1 VTIAMSWSVPR
12 RFAGIA
18 LALVVACTQT
28 PTTQEVP
35 ADLVLVNGK
44 IVTVDPVFSI
54 KQAVAIRGGTFVAVG
69 TDAEARRFAGLA
81 TKVVDLGGRTV
92 LPGLI
97 DSHTHAIRAGI
108 TYDFELH
115 WDRLPSLKVGLDQ
128 IAEKARTGAPGAWIR
143 VLGGWHET
151 QLTERRLP
159 TQAELDQAAPNN
171 PVWVQ
176 RLSTQAVLSSAAV
189 KALGITA
196 DTANPPGGTILKD
209 ASGKPTGIGSVGGLN
224 FYYPNVP
231 RPSLEEQIESTR
243 HWFTELNRSG
253 LTGVID
259 AGGGGQRWPDD
270 YAALNA
276 VHDRGQQTLRVRWL
290 MQPQRSGKELE
301 DVRTFVSILKPGSG
315 DDLLRPLGIGEA
327 AVAATNDGTQWGAD
341 SPTFPAQAI
350 DNLAQVLRATVDG
363 GWSFS
368 IHTARSKSLEQ
379 LLPTVEAINAQ
390 TSLRDRHISF
400 AHIEDATPAAIAR
413 LKALGAGVLIQDRLV
428 FSGDDI
434 LKNWSPE
441 MVRRAPPIQ
450 SLLKAGVPV
459 GGGTDAT
466 QVAPYPPFRSLWWF
480 VTGKTIDGRQ
490 VRGPEELVTRDQAL
504 RIYTTGSAWF
514 SGDEQRLGSIEV
526 GKLADL
532 IVTSADYLTVPEDQ
546 IPAIESLLT
555 VVGGKTV
562 YAASPFR

>member
-1 VTIAMSWSVPR
+1 
-12 RFAGIA
+12 
-18 LALVVACTQT
+18 
-28 PTTQEVP
+28 
-35 ADLVLVNGK
+35 
-44 IVTVDPVFSI
+44 
-54 KQAVAIRGGTFVAVG
+54 
-69 TDAEARRFAGLA
+69 
-81 TKVVDLGGRTV
+81 
-92 LPGLI
+92 
-97 DSHTHAIRAGI
+97 
-108 TYDFELH
+108 
-115 WDRLPSLKVGLDQ
+115 
-128 IAEKARTGAPGAWIR
+128 
-143 VLGGWHET
+143 
-151 QLTERRLP
+151 
-159 TQAELDQAAPNN
+159 
-171 PVWVQ
+171 
-176 RLSTQAVLSSAAV
+176 VLSSTAV
-189 KALGITA
+189 KALGITV
-196 DTANPPGGTILKD
+196 DTPNPPGGTILKD
-209 ASGKPTGIGSVGGLN
+209 PAGKPTGIGSVGGLN

-231 RPSLEEQIESTR
+231 RPTLEEQIESTK

-253 LTGVID
+253 LTGVLD

-276 VHDRGQQTLRVRWL
+276 VHDRSQQTLRVRWL
-290 MQPQRSGKELE
+290 MQPQRSGRELE
-301 DVRTFVSILKPGSG
+301 DVRTFISIMKPGTG

-327 AVAATNDGTQWGAD
+327 AVAAANDGTQWGAD
-341 SPTFPAQAI
+341 SPTFPAAAI
-350 DNLAQVLRATVDG
+350 DSFAQVLRATVDG

-379 LLPTVEAINAQ
+379 LLPAVEAVNAQ
-390 TSLRDRHISF
+390 TPLKDRHISF
-400 AHIEDATPAAIAR
+400 AHIEDVTPAAIAR

-450 SLLKAGVPV
+450 SLLKAGVTV

-490 VRGPEELVTRDQAL
+490 VRGAEELVSREQAL
-504 RIYTTGSAWF
+504 RIYTIGSAWF

-532 IVTSADYLTVPEDQ
+532 IVTSADYLTVAEDQ

-562 YAASPFR
+562 YAANPFR